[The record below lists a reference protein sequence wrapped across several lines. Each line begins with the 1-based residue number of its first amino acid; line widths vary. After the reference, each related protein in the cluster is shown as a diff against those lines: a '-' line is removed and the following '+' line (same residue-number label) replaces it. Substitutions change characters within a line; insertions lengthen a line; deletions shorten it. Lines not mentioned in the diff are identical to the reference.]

1 MIVTVMT
8 LFPDFFKTPL
18 EQSILHRASGA
29 GIVTVETVNIR
40 DYALDKHAVTDD
52 RPYGGGPGMVLLVE
66 PVDRALQAWHEKY
79 PKSKYKTLVVL
90 TSAKGALFTQQLAQQ
105 YTTYDA
111 IAILCGHYEGVDE
124 RIAEHLV
131 DAEVRIGDFV
141 LTGGEPAALAML
153 DAVIRLLPGAVGNS
167 ESIQDESHSIPGQLG
182 YPQYSRPAEYRGWK
196 VPEILLGGHHA
207 RIEEW
212 RTEQKK
218 LTV

>member
-18 EQSILHRASGA
+18 EQSILHRASEA

-40 DYALDKHAVTDD
+40 DYALDRHAVTDD

-66 PVDRALQAWHEKY
+66 PVDRALQAWHQKY
-79 PKSKYKTLVVL
+79 PKSQYKTLVVL
-90 TSAKGALFTQQLAQQ
+90 TSAKGAMFTQQLAQE
-105 YTTYDA
+105 YTNYDA

-124 RIAEHLV
+124 RIVEHLV
-131 DAEVRIGDFV
+131 DAEIRIGDFV
-141 LTGGEPAALAML
+141 LTGGEPAALVIL
-153 DAVIRLLPGAVGNS
+153 DAVTRLLPGVVGNS
-167 ESIQDESHSIPGQLG
+167 ESIQDESHSVPGQLE

-212 RTEQKK
+212 REKQKK
-218 LTV
+218 LSI